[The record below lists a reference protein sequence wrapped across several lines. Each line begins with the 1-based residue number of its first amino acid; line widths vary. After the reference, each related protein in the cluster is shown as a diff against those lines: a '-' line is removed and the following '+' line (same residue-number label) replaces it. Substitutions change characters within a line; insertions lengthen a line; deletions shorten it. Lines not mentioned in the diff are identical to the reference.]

1 MNRVFA
7 DMVDLARDHPDAFR
21 SVSRQETLA
30 AARAYAQEQR
40 EFVRRRH
47 DEGESG
53 SNVVRMLTASADTL
67 LQGVFTFALSS
78 MPHRRT
84 LLTRLSLSA
93 HGGYGREQLS
103 PYSDLD
109 VCLLHEGPMDDHLQ
123 ELNAYLVPFLWDVGF
138 DVCYATRSVEETYAL
153 ARDDVRVF
161 TGILEGRLMAGDAT
175 PFARLRLLIRE
186 LQPQRIA
193 PIFDQLRARL
203 QAAEMPAEY
212 RELYDPVPNLKE
224 GTGGLRDFHV
234 ALWLLNITHGIRNLD
249 AVAAQGIISQEEH
262 LELTSALDFIWRI
275 RNELHFHA
283 GRAVD
288 VLSYA
293 EQKHVAQAFGYGGG
307 DERHIARLMEDYY
320 ASARAMRRFLRVAVQ
335 VCDPA
340 ALHEIRDRLHV
351 QREDISVVDGALYAA
366 VDDPNWFAENPA
378 RLMRVFWECAR
389 HKVDLSWQTEQE
401 VARNLHLV
409 NDAFRE
415 SDLVRRLFLAICNR
429 PLAAGAALRQ
439 ADHAGLLGRYLPEF
453 NAVKNVI
460 RYTDFHHYPVDEHTL
475 RALEA
480 LAALPE
486 MEGVVPMCL
495 RRSLEYLS
503 DPYIL
508 VLAILFHDLGK
519 AEGDVHVEAGVRLA
533 WEVCRRIGL
542 SEEDTERIA
551 FLVEHHLL
559 MTSISQYR
567 DTDDEHIVRQFADT
581 MRTEDRLRALFLLSY
596 ADMAAVGPNVWND
609 WKGTLLMKLYLK
621 TEKMLLG
628 RAESAGEAF
637 WLSTKAQAVRECLP
651 EWLQEEV
658 EPHLRDLGDRY
669 FVAFSPPQIAR
680 HIQAVVRARA
690 SGLDLTSTQASEAAM
705 SEVVVSTRDRHGL
718 FATIAGSF
726 ASQLVD
732 VQGAALFT
740 RSDGFVVDCFTVR
753 DAARDAALT
762 DRQVTATEA
771 VLRKTLLEGQDIQE
785 YVEKSR
791 RRLFAL
797 LQPVIPVETRVDF
810 DNDSSL
816 SQTVID
822 IQTGDRTGLLY
833 DIARAIADAGL
844 DISTARIVTDARR
857 VRDSFYVSMDGN
869 KVASRELQETVRE
882 ALRQAIH
889 PRAVLESKG
898 DAK

>member
-1 MNRVFA
+1 
-7 DMVDLARDHPDAFR
+7 VDLAREFPEDFR
-21 SVSRQETLA
+21 AVSRQDCLA
-30 AARAYAQEQR
+30 AARTYAQEQR
-40 EFVRRRH
+40 VVVRARH
-47 DEGESG
+47 DQGESG
-53 SNVVRMLTASADTL
+53 SNVVRMLTAAADTL
-67 LQGVFTFALSS
+67 LRGVFTFALANV
-78 MPHRRT
+78 PHRRT
-84 LLTRLSLSA
+84 LLSRLSLSA

-109 VCLLHEGPMDDHLQ
+109 VCLLHEGEMDDHLQ
-123 ELNAYLVPFLWDVGF
+123 ELNGFLVPFLWDVGF
-138 DVCYATRSVEETYAL
+138 DVCYATRSVEETFAL

-186 LQPQRIA
+186 LQPHHMA
-193 PIFDQLRARL
+193 PLFDQLRARL
-203 QAAEMPAEY
+203 KMDDMPAEY
-212 RELYDPVPNLKE
+212 RELYHPVPNLKE
-224 GTGGLRDFHV
+224 GAGGLRDYHV
-234 ALWLLNITHGIRNLD
+234 ALWLLNITHGIRTMD
-249 AVAAQGIISQEEH
+249 AVAGQGIISQEEH
-262 LELTSALDFIWRI
+262 LELTAALDFIWRI

-283 GRAVD
+283 GRAAD
-288 VLSYA
+288 VLSYS
-293 EQKHVAQAFGYGGG
+293 EQKHIAQAFGYGGG
-307 DERHIARLMEDYY
+307 EEPHIARLMEDYY
-320 ASARAMRRFLRVAVQ
+320 SSARAMHRFLRIAVQ
-335 VCDPA
+335 ACDPT
-340 ALHEIRDRLHV
+340 ALHEIRDRL
-351 QREDISVVDGALYAA
+351 QEQQEDISVIDGALYAA

-389 HKVDLSWQTEQE
+389 HQVGLSRQTERE

-453 NAVKNVI
+453 DAVKNVI
-460 RYTDFHHYPVDEHTL
+460 RYEDFHHYPVDEHTL

-480 LAALPE
+480 LAALPT
-486 MEGVVPMCL
+486 MEGVVPTCL

-508 VLAILFHDLGK
+508 VLGILFHDLGK
-519 AEGDVHVEAGVRLA
+519 AEGDIHVAEGVRLA
-533 WEVCRRIGL
+533 WSICRRIGL

-551 FLVEHHLL
+551 FLVENHLL

-567 DTDDEHIVRQFADT
+567 DTDDEHIVRQFAQT
-581 MRTEDRLRALFLLSY
+581 MRTEERLRALFLLSY

-609 WKGTLLMKLYLK
+609 WKGTLLMKLYMK

-628 RAESAGEAF
+628 RAESASEAF
-637 WLSTKAQAVRECLP
+637 WASPKADAVRERLP
-651 EWLQEEV
+651 DTLRDELEL
-658 EPHLRDLGDRY
+658 HLRDLGDRY
-669 FVAFSPPQIAR
+669 FVAFSPEQIAA
-680 HIQAVVRARA
+680 HVQAVARAREN
-690 SGLDLTSTQASEAAM
+690 GLDITSCQMPEAGM
-705 SEVVVSTRDRHGL
+705 SDVVVSTRDRHGL

-732 VQGAALFT
+732 INNAALFT
-740 RSDGFVVDCFTVR
+740 RSDGFVVDCFTVK
-753 DAARDAALT
+753 DAARDAPLT
-762 DRQVTATEA
+762 ERQLAATES
-771 VLRKTLLEGQDIQE
+771 VLRKTLLEGQDIQD

-797 LQPVIPVETRVDF
+797 LQPVIPVETRIDF
-810 DNDSSL
+810 DNASSL

-822 IQTGDRTGLLY
+822 IRTGDRTGLLY
-833 DIARAIADAGL
+833 DIARAIADAGM

-857 VRDSFYVSMDGN
+857 VRDSFYVSMNGN
-869 KVASRELQETVRE
+869 KVESRELQDSVR
-882 ALRQAIH
+882 AAVHQAIH

-898 DAK
+898 ESQ